1 LYHVSNITEHWHF
14 SRLISSTDSAMAGEN
29 IELLLEQT
37 TCSFTNDS
45 ISESGFSPVANTEID
60 AGQSFFTDE
69 SGKVNI
75 LLESDPPLIITSG
88 NDAVLISKT
97 ITTDADHFFTSEIR
111 VYPNPVENELNI
123 SGENLEG
130 AALIIFNVN
139 GQKIIDQNIDSE
151 SFTLNTK
158 NFISGFYHLKIV
170 HNKRIGIHKF
180 IKK

>member
-1 LYHVSNITEHWHF
+1 
-14 SRLISSTDSAMAGEN
+14 MAGEN